1 VQLTNRILLF
11 AGKLTWCLEVDAKIG
26 EVAFV
31 IFTDILYRVD
41 MERNCKPMN
50 GQNNCLNFA
59 VHEYLNKSELAW

>member
-1 VQLTNRILLF
+1 MRLTNRIFLL

-31 IFTDILYRVD
+31 IFADILYRVD

-50 GQNNCLNFA
+50 GQNNCLSFA
-59 VHEYLNKSELAW
+59 VHEYLDKSGLA